1 MTRHWFWLILIQL
14 QIHSVGELKHRLI
27 QFWCNSDQDIIN
39 RNQRYHK
46 NQNKSGSFWFTGYI
60 MFEVRLNFLVAEM
73 AARVY
78 FSSPHLNT
86 LAYISTFGD
95 RLLT

>member
-1 MTRHWFWLILIQL
+1 
-14 QIHSVGELKHRLI
+14 
-27 QFWCNSDQDIIN
+27 
-39 RNQRYHK
+39 
-46 NQNKSGSFWFTGYI
+46 

-86 LAYISTFGD
+86 LAYIATFGD